1 MKYLLQLL
9 VSIFYS
15 IVWNFKNKSTL
26 SPLCHINSKTRL
38 EGRNKI
44 GNSYISNS
52 HIGYASYI
60 GDGCKLSNCQIGRY
74 CSIGANIKT
83 IISTHPLSEFVST
96 HPVFFS
102 LKKQAGFTFV
112 DEQRFKESIYYDRE
126 NKIAVKIGNDVWIG
140 DEVTILGGV
149 NIGDGAAIATGAV
162 VTKDVPPYSVVG
174 GIPAKII
181 KYRFSEEDI
190 EFLLSFKWWNRDLE
204 WIRSEAEHFKNIKD
218 FKKRA
223 DL

>member
-1 MKYLLQLL
+1 MKRILQLA

-15 IVWNFKNKSTL
+15 IAWRIKNKSAISL
-26 SPLCHINSKTRL
+26 FCHINPNTKL

-44 GNSYISNS
+44 GRSYISNS
-52 HIGYASYI
+52 YIGFASYV
-60 GDGCKLSNCQIGRY
+60 GDGCKLSSCQIGRF
-74 CSIGANIKT
+74 CSIGSNIKT
-83 IISTHPLSEFVST
+83 IISTHPLSSFVSA
-96 HPVFFS
+96 HPAFFS

-112 DEQRFKESIYYDRE
+112 DEQSFKESIYYDEE
-126 NKIAVKIGNDVWIG
+126 NCVAVKIGNDVWIG
-140 DEVTILGGV
+140 DDVTILGGV
-149 NIGDGAAIATGAV
+149 NIGDCAAIATGAV

-174 GIPAKII
+174 GIPAKIL

-190 EFLLSFKWWNRDLE
+190 AFLLSFKWWDRDLE

-218 FKKRA
+218 FKIRA